1 MFQLEQEITHWK
13 DQLQLRNALPED
25 ALQELEAHLRDE
37 IEQLIES
44 GLTEEEALIIGIKRL
59 GNTHALAR
67 EFSAEFGE
75 NIWRQLVIEPDAK
88 DGKTDSLRR
97 WFWIAWLVLCGG
109 TLFHLVVRLGRLS
122 FESDELFKM
131 ALLNLGLFVLPSIFV
146 FFAARREVLR
156 WFWIIGLGGFAI
168 SAILVNLYPYAKPEH
183 TRILTGIHLPI
194 FLWLLCEVAYCGREW
209 RTSEHRMGFIRA
221 TGEIF
226 IYTVLILCGL
236 GVFQAFV
243 GFVFFIVG
251 VDVQEFLFK
260 YVMIYGSFAAPA
272 LASYLVIAKRSV
284 VENFAPI
291 LARIFSPLFL
301 IMIAGFLV
309 VIIVT
314 GKSIS
319 AEREYLIGFD
329 LMLAFVIGMVVYSIS
344 ARDPH
349 ERIGIHDILLWLLVF
364 VTIVADLYALS
375 GILARLASY
384 GFSAN
389 RTAALGENLILLG
402 NLSILFWCLMQYI
415 RGRLCFEIIEL
426 WQTRYLWVYFVW
438 AGIVAF
444 LFPGLFG
451 FK

>member
-13 DQLQLRNALPED
+13 NQLQLRNALPED
-25 ALQELEAHLRDE
+25 SILELEEHLRDE
-37 IEQLIES
+37 IAQLAES
-44 GLTEEEALIIGIKRL
+44 GLNEEEALIIAIKRL
-59 GNTHALAR
+59 GNTHTIAR

-75 NIWRQLVIEPDAK
+75 NIWRQLVIEPDVK
-88 DGKTDSLRR
+88 DGKSHSLLR
-97 WFWIAWLVLCGG
+97 WLWIAWLVLCGG
-109 TLFHLVVRLGRLS
+109 TLFHLVVRLGGFS
-122 FESDELFKM
+122 FESDELYKM

-146 FFAARREVLR
+146 FFAARREVSR

-168 SAILVNLYPYAKPEH
+168 SAILVYLYPYTDPEH
-183 TRILTGIHLPI
+183 TKLLTGIHLPI
-194 FLWLLCEVAYCGREW
+194 FLWILCGVAYSGRNW
-209 RTSEHRMGFIRA
+209 RTSDHRMSFIRA

-226 IYTVLILCGL
+226 IYTVLIQCGL

-243 GFVFFIVG
+243 GFVFFAVG
-251 VDVQEFLFK
+251 VDVHEFLFK

-301 IMIAGFLV
+301 VLIVGFLLAV
-309 VIIVT
+309 VVT

-319 AEREYLIGFD
+319 TEREYLIGFD

-349 ERIGIHDILLWLLVF
+349 EQIGIHDILLWLLVL
-364 VTIVADLYALS
+364 VTIIADLYALS
-375 GILARLASY
+375 GILIRLNSY

-389 RTAALGENLILLG
+389 RAAALGENLILLG
-402 NLSILFWCLMQYI
+402 NLGILFWCLMQFI
-415 RGRLCFEIIEL
+415 RGKLRFEMIEL
-426 WQTRYLWVYFVW
+426 WQTRYLWVYFIW

-444 LFPGLFG
+444 LFPVCFG